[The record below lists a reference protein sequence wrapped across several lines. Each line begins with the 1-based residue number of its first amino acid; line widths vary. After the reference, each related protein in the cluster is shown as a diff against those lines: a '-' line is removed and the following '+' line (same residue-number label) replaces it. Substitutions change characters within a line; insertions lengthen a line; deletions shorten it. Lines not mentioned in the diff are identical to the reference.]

1 MDSAYISDSPSND
14 MIRVRSLAPVFPGA
28 ATHRK
33 AATSDLQGD
42 SQASYLGSAFSLSSS
57 LTPGGC
63 HSHFTDTHRNLG
75 CSGKLVG
82 VSVQAQEFHPW
93 PKSG

>member
-1 MDSAYISDSPSND
+1 MDSAYISYSPSND
-14 MIRVRSLAPVFPGA
+14 MICVRSLAPVFPGA

-33 AATSDLQGD
+33 AATFDLQGD
-42 SQASYLGSAFSLSSS
+42 SRAGYLGNAFSLSSS
-57 LTPGGC
+57 LMPGGC
-63 HSHFTDTHRNLG
+63 HSHFTDTHRNLD

-82 VSVQAQEFHPW
+82 VSVQTREFHPW